1 MYFVIPIPII
11 LGKDNHV
18 GFKQI
23 AMKSILITICTLV
36 ALSTAAQA
44 QITGGVKAGVGSAN
58 VAVRDVVNNP
68 SAYAKKESVTSYHAG
83 AYARLNILGL
93 FIQPEAVFTQ
103 TGGRLESRPDAT
115 IASQVSE
122 IKFNRLDVP
131 VMAGI
136 SIANLVRVQA
146 GPVASMLLSA
156 KQDNENIKSFMEK
169 SDWGYQAGVGVDI
182 QKLSI
187 DLRYERINRAY
198 ENPTDQSSYDLA
210 NQQLL
215 LSLGLKLF

>member
-1 MYFVIPIPII
+1 MRTFI
-11 LGKDNHV
+11 LTI
-18 GFKQI
+18 FTLF
-23 AMKSILITICTLV
+23 AMN
-36 ALSTAAQA
+36 TAAQA
-44 QITGGVKAGVGSAN
+44 QQFLTGGIKAGVGSAN
-58 VAVRDVVNNP
+58 VAVRDVINNP
-68 SAYAKKESVTSYHAG
+68 ADYAKKESVTSFHAG
-83 AYARLNILGL
+83 AFARINLLGL

-103 TGGRLESRPDAT
+103 TGGRLESGPDAT
-115 IASQVSE
+115 IAKQVAE
-122 IKFNRLDVP
+122 IEFNRLDVP

-156 KQDNENIKSFMEK
+156 KQDGENIKSFMEK
-169 SDWGYQAGVGVDI
+169 SDWGYQAGVGIDI

-187 DLRYERINRAY
+187 DLRYERINKTY
-198 ENPTDQSSYDLA
+198 ENSTDQSKYDLA